1 MVVASLRP
9 LHMLIPLPGMFFVVR
24 TVCPDPHPIPPT
36 QLPTHTQLK
45 CQLLRNSFCHH
56 PFMFPYHITF
66 TTFIIIIIYCFLVYD
81 WSLPKLMVSSMRQ
94 GSDVFYKLY
103 PGPVHGRIQMFV
115 GLVQLT
121 NYLTQTNEGMVWP
134 VVVPLPNMVGCS
146 LRWKSLSSTLGHTS
160 ICFSS
165 WLRKGCF

>member
-1 MVVASLRP
+1 MVAFLRP

-24 TVCPDPHPIPPT
+24 TFCPDPLPIPPT
-36 QLPTHTQLK
+36 QLPIHIQLK

-56 PFMFPYHITF
+56 PFIFPYHITF

-103 PGPVHGRIQMFV
+103 PGLVHGRHTNICRACS
-115 GLVQLT
+115 T
-121 NYLTQTNEGMVWP
+121 NYLTQTNEGMVWS

-146 LRWKSLSSTLGHTS
+146 LCWKSLSSTLGHTS